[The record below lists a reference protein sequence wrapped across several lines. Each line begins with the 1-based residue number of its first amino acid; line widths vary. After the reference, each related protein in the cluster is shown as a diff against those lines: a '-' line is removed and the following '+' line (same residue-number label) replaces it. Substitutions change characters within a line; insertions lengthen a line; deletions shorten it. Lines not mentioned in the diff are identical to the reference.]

1 MATLFLIR
9 HGLTAQTGK
18 ILYGQMPGVELD
30 HRGRSQAE
38 DLAGRLQPVR
48 LTALYSSP
56 LERCVQTVV
65 PLAASKRLPVVE
77 RPELIEMNAG
87 TWTGKPLSTLRRKKT
102 EWSIVQTRP
111 SAFGFPGGEG
121 FAEAQDRVVREVERI
136 ARRHRRGRV
145 AISTH
150 GDIVRMLLAHF
161 TGAPLDAF
169 QRFVAD
175 PASVSVVEVG
185 HAAHAYV
192 VLMNETGG
200 LARFG
205 DGGEPPWEASP
216 DGPRAVTKL
225 PGRGRRAAAK
235 LEG

>member
-18 ILYGQMPGVELD
+18 LLYGQSPGVELD
-30 HRGRSQAE
+30 HRGRAQAE
-38 DLAGRLQPVR
+38 DLARRLGPVR

-56 LERCVQTVV
+56 LERCLQTIA
-65 PLAASKRLPVVE
+65 PLATSKRLPVVE
-77 RPELIEMNAG
+77 RRELIEMDAG
-87 TWTGKPLSTLRRKKT
+87 AWTGKTLASLRRKKA

-150 GDIVRMLLAHF
+150 GDIVRMLLAHYA
-161 TGAPLDAF
+161 GAPLDAF

-175 PASVSVVEVG
+175 PVSVSVVEVG
-185 HAAHAYV
+185 RDAHAYV

-200 LARFG
+200 LGRFG
-205 DGGEPPWEASP
+205 DGAEPPWEVSP
-216 DGPRAVTKL
+216 GGTPRRRGSQTKL
-225 PGRGRRAAAK
+225 RG
-235 LEG
+235 